1 MSQLDQVL
9 SDLKQARIDAEFY
22 AAEKKAILDA
32 AMETGNYK
40 LADESHGKAKAQIE
54 NLEDI
59 IRKAALEEFKA
70 TGNKAVHPSV
80 TVKIFKVFNVIDKD
94 RLREWCVK
102 NLPVVLQPDVKKV
115 EAYVKDVGGNSVDGA
130 ELTEEARAQ
139 IATKL

>member
-1 MSQLDQVL
+1 MSQLDQIL
-9 SDLKQARIDAEFY
+9 SDLKQARTDAELC
-22 AAEKKAILDA
+22 AAEKKAILDD
-32 AMETGNYK
+32 AMATGNYR
-40 LADESHGKAKAQIE
+40 LADEAHGKAKAQIE
-54 NLEDI
+54 NLEAI
-59 IRKAALEEFKA
+59 IRKAALDEFKA

-94 RLREWCVK
+94 RLRDWCFR

-115 EAYVKDVGGNSVDGA
+115 EAYVKDLGGSIEGA

>member
-1 MSQLDQVL
+1 MSQLDQTL
-9 SDLKQARIDAEFY
+9 LDLKQARIDAEFY

-32 AMETGNYK
+32 AMATDNYK

-54 NLEDI
+54 NLETL
-59 IRKAALEEFKA
+59 IRKAALDEFKT

-94 RLREWCVK
+94 RLRDWCFR